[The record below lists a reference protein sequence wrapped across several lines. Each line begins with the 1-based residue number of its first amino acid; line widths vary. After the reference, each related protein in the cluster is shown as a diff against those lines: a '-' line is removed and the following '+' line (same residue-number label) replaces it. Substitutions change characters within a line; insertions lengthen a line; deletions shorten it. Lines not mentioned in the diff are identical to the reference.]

1 MARAPHRAAGIR
13 RAALDGRGKLLYRA
27 GARARR
33 GRGRRAGAS
42 PTDGG
47 DCLSPI
53 HPSLALL
60 AGAAKQRN
68 WGGIEKQLRSALRNP
83 TWLRAEH
90 RVGDP
95 TGYMRH
101 LVYVDPHGDFVMT
114 AITWLP
120 GQVSPRH
127 GHQVWCAYGVA
138 EGELT
143 EEQFDAELKVVKT
156 SILKPGDIADR
167 DLDQTI
173 VHREIG
179 RASCRER
186 V

>member
-1 MARAPHRAAGIR
+1 M
-13 RAALDGRGKLLYRA
+13 
-27 GARARR
+27 
-33 GRGRRAGAS
+33 
-42 PTDGG
+42 
-47 DCLSPI
+47 SPI

-60 AGAAKQRN
+60 AGAAKQKN
-68 WGGIEKQLRSALRNP
+68 WGGIQKQLESALRRP
-83 TWLRAEH
+83 AWLRAEH

-101 LVYVDPHGDFVMT
+101 LLYVDPHGDFVMT

-143 EEQFDAELKVVKT
+143 EEQFDAQLNTLKT
-156 SILKPGDIADR
+156 SILKPGEVADR
-167 DLDQTI
+167 DLEQKI
-173 VHREIG
+173 IHRVSNRG
-179 RASCRER
+179 STPLVSLHLYGVSGER
-186 V
+186 LTTGINRYF